1 MYSTKDG
8 KLGNEKY
15 IPIMETWRINQIYSN
30 YGNVE
35 VKNHL

>member
-15 IPIMETWRINQIYSN
+15 ITIMETWRINHE
-30 YGNVE
+30 VLE